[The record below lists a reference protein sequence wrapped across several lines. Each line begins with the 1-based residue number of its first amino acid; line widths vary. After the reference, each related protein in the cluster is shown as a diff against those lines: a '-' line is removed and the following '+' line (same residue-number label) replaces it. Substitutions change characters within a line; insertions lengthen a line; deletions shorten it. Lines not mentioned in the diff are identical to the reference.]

1 MLKEKQAEQ
10 EVKPQTETMFRSL
23 NSPRTSSCLIGG
35 TARSSFGSITEQ
47 TNTKVASLLQV
58 LVSVPLQRQKLRDD

>member
-1 MLKEKQAEQ
+1 M
-10 EVKPQTETMFRSL
+10 
-23 NSPRTSSCLIGG
+23 IGG

-58 LVSVPLQRQKLRDD
+58 LVSVPLQRQKLLEMIETMIYRYAVSMLIAVRRKKSE